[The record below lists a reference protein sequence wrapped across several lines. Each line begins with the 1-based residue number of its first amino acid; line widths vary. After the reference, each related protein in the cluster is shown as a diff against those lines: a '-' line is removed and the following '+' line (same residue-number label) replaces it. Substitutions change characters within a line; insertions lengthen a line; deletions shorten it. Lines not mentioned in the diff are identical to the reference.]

1 MENLKKHFKQNE
13 WNLIT
18 DILEN
23 GKSST
28 WGELAIK
35 YNIKFSC
42 YFIILSANYR
52 DICLMATRA
61 RGVPIFVLNLLSSFS
76 LLFIIIGITISQ

>member
-1 MENLKKHFKQNE
+1 MTL
-13 WNLIT
+13 
-18 DILEN
+18 
-23 GKSST
+23 
-28 WGELAIK
+28 
-35 YNIKFSC
+35 C
-42 YFIILSANYR
+42 ANYK